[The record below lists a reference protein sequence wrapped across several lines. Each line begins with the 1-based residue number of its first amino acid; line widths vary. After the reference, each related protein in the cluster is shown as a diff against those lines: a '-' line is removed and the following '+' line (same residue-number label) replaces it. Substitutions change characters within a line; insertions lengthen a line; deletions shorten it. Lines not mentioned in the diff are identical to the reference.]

1 MTKKS
6 KRIKVKGLKL
16 KLIYDNGTLIFK
28 FDKPMKFS
36 GPVTLE
42 YKNPHTMTTTL
53 LKI

>member
-1 MTKKS
+1 M
-6 KRIKVKGLKL
+6 KRFKVKGFKL
-16 KLIYDNGTLIFK
+16 TLADDNGVLTVK

-53 LKI
+53 L